1 MFYHPQSR
9 LANIFISNY
18 VYLITYVDE
27 TELAAK
33 VYNDQAGFVSQL
45 LSQESTPSHW
55 SVEDNTAS
63 DYHPYHSN
71 ADGLPSIIS
80 APLAAQQ
87 QYATAASP
95 SGLLQT
101 NDKFRLEVLPLKSRQ
116 SPSDSRKSLSNGAD
130 VGSGG
135 VSIGNA
141 SPQLASLYLT
151 EPVWPLR
158 SASEAM
164 LLRHFTRNLAPWIDL
179 CDPLTLFQGLVPR
192 RAGTCPVLLNAIFA
206 LAARHLSHTSGYDN
220 FAANRYHDKCLNS
233 FIPLFQHRAVFSDEN
248 LFAAT
253 VILQILEQMEVKN
266 IGLDTKSY
274 LLSIYQFV
282 SHGGYYIKPRNLSA
296 AAFWAGLRQ
305 DIYSA
310 AIGNQPVRVNIE
322 TPIVDRSL
330 EPINDDAAWANRA
343 VAHCADVLNFCFSQ
357 NHDVFPSLGSTSGTF
372 STTERWHRLREW
384 GRAWQMF
391 LPKSFVPILDRKR
404 SEKEA
409 FPEHHIQHLVR
420 CLCGIGVHNKWSPP
434 ALFTACIGVA
444 ASNTFV
450 GITLQSVTYSRTEK
464 TRKHFWTYF
473 AVLHEI
479 MRGRLNPSRNG

>member
-1 MFYHPQSR
+1 
-9 LANIFISNY
+9 
-18 VYLITYVDE
+18 
-27 TELAAK
+27 
-33 VYNDQAGFVSQL
+33 
-45 LSQESTPSHW
+45 
-55 SVEDNTAS
+55 
-63 DYHPYHSN
+63 
-71 ADGLPSIIS
+71 
-80 APLAAQQ
+80 
-87 QYATAASP
+87 
-95 SGLLQT
+95 
-101 NDKFRLEVLPLKSRQ
+101 
-116 SPSDSRKSLSNGAD
+116 SRKSLSNGAD

-141 SPQLASLYLT
+141 SPQLASLYFT

-158 SASEAM
+158 SASKAM

-192 RAGTCPVLLNAIFA
+192 RAGICPVLLNAIFA
-206 LAARHLSHTSGYDN
+206 LAARHLSHISGYDN

-253 VILQILEQMEVKN
+253 VIFQILEQMEVRN

-282 SHGGYYIKPRNLSA
+282 SHGGHYIKPRSLSA

-330 EPINDDAAWANRA
+330 EPIDDDAAWANRA

-357 NHDVFPSLGSTSGTF
+357 NHDVFPNLGSTSGTF

-384 GRAWQMF
+384 GRAWQIF

-404 SEKEA
+404 SEKKA